1 MIAEKVRNLVK
12 VRLIGAA
19 VLLASLCAAAGY
31 AQPSFVGRFTLP
43 YEVSWGKKVLPAGQ
57 YRIIIDELGQAA
69 SVQSMDGSTA
79 FFTPLP
85 VRLDSDG
92 GDTGLVLL
100 IRGNERVVRA
110 LNLPHDGVSLV
121 YKSETSAE
129 RELLAKANRVV
140 TVPLLSR
147 SK

>member
-12 VRLIGAA
+12 VRLIGVA

-43 YEVSWGKKVLPAGQ
+43 YEVNWGKKVLPAGQ

-85 VRLDSDG
+85 VRLDSEG

-110 LNLPHDGVSLV
+110 LNLPHEGVSLV
-121 YKSETSAE
+121 YKPETSAE
-129 RELLAKANRVV
+129 RELLAKANRVA
-140 TVPLLSR
+140 TVPLLSGG
-147 SK
+147 K